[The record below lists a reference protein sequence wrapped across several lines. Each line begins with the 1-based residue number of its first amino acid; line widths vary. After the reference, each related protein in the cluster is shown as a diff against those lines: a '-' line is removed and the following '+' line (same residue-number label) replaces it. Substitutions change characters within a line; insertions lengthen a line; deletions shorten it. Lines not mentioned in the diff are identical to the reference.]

1 MIGQAR
7 KLLSRIVQVWT
18 LCGAGTGVRYSLAVL
33 AHLPSILKRR
43 NLQPADAAMTG
54 SVALS
59 FRGRPV
65 VVPFTETDRANVI
78 ANDGPTFAGIREI
91 LGDEV
96 YLRGFRRLGEV
107 KTFVDLG
114 ANRGMVSLMAA
125 AGLGVPKV
133 VAVEAQAEYSACF
146 EVLAE
151 ANGLTMDQRH
161 RVVKFAGAADD
172 DTTISVD
179 GLCRQFGLERIDFLK
194 CDIEGGENAVVLGGA
209 PAFWHR
215 VGLVAMELHPEA
227 GTRTDEIVETLTA
240 DGFSVSVTD
249 PDGNP
254 SELMR
259 ATYLYAARDAQD
271 LAYPI
276 TASPG
281 KDR

>member
-7 KLLSRIVQVWT
+7 KLLSRIVQVWR
-18 LCGAGTGVRYSLAVL
+18 LCGPGTGIRYTAAVL
-33 AHLPSILKRR
+33 MHLPLILKRR

-54 SVALS
+54 SVTLN

-65 VVPFTETDRANVI
+65 VVPFTDADRANVI

-96 YLRGFRRLGEV
+96 YLRGFRRLGDL

-133 VAVEAQAEYSACF
+133 VAVEAQPEYSPCF
-146 EVLAE
+146 EVLAD
-151 ANGLTMDQRH
+151 ANGLSEDQRH

-172 DTTISVD
+172 DTTISID
-179 GLCRQFGLERIDFLK
+179 GLCRQFGIDRIDFLK

-209 PAFWHR
+209 PPFWDR

-227 GTRTDEIVETLTA
+227 GTRTDEIVASLI
-240 DGFSVSVTD
+240 DGGFNVSVTD

-259 ATYLYAARDAQD
+259 ATYLFAAREARD

-276 TASPG
+276 SV
-281 KDR
+281 RSCQ

>member
-7 KLLSRIVQVWT
+7 KLLSRIMQVWT
-18 LCGAGTGVRYSLAVL
+18 LCGAGTGLRYTLAVL

-54 SVALS
+54 AVTLS

-96 YLRGFRRLGEV
+96 YLRGFRRLGAME
-107 KTFVDLG
+107 TFVDLG

-133 VAVEAQAEYSACF
+133 VAVEAQPEYSACF
-146 EVLAE
+146 QVLAD
-151 ANGLTMDQRH
+151 ANGLSGEQRH
-161 RVVKFAGAADD
+161 RVVKFAGATDEGE
-172 DTTISVD
+172 TISVD
-179 GLCRQFGLERIDFLK
+179 GLCRQFGLDRIDFLK

-209 PAFWHR
+209 PDFWSR
-215 VGLVAMELHPEA
+215 VGVVAMELHPEA
-227 GTRTDEIVETLTA
+227 GTRTDEIVATLTA

-249 PDGNP
+249 PDGNA
-254 SELMR
+254 SAMMR
-259 ATYLYAARDAQD
+259 ATYLYASRHPQD
-271 LAYPI
+271 LAYPV
-276 TASPG
+276 AAGPG
-281 KDR
+281 